1 VAALRENRHDRAP
14 TPAASKTEPYHVRLS
29 CLLLAAAAFLTSAD
43 LAAASPSV
51 AAPKAKPAIQ
61 PSQAEPAKP
70 RLVEPTLRL
79 ARSAGERARVAL
91 TLDACGG
98 RTDDRI
104 LDALVANRI
113 PATIFVTGLWLKR
126 NAGALAVMRA
136 HPDLFELEDHGARHI
151 PAVDRAVRIYGIKA
165 AGSPEAVEAEVVGGA
180 ADMQAA
186 GISAPP
192 RWFRGAT
199 AKYSLS
205 AMSLIEKLGYRI
217 AGYSVNG
224 DGGSLLGAA
233 TTEKRVAGAKD
244 GDVIIAHI
252 NQPTHSAGAGLVKG
266 LLALKA
272 RGVSFVRLEDAPEVE
287 GAGS

>member
-1 VAALRENRHDRAP
+1 MIGARDAIPEKERSRHL
-14 TPAASKTEPYHVRLS
+14 RLS
-29 CLLLAAAAFLTSAD
+29 LLMLAAAALVAGPSNLAWARPH
-43 LAAASPSV
+43 AAAV
-51 AAPKAKPAIQ
+51 EPKAA
-61 PSQAEPAKP
+61 AGATP

-79 ARSAGERARVAL
+79 ARSGDVDVRVAL

-104 LDALVANRI
+104 LDALVENRI
-113 PATIFVTGLWLKR
+113 PATIFVTGLWLKK
-126 NAGALAVMRA
+126 NAAALAVMQA

-151 PAVDRAVRIYGIKA
+151 PAVDQPVRIYGIRA
-165 AGSPEAVEAEVVGGA
+165 AGSAEAVKAEVTGGA
-180 ADMQAA
+180 ADMEAA
-186 GISAPP
+186 GLPAPH
-192 RWFRGAT
+192 WFRGAT
-199 AKYSLS
+199 AKYSPS
-205 AMSLIEKLGYRI
+205 AMSLIGRLGYRI

-233 TTEKRVAGAKD
+233 VTEKRVAGARD

-252 NQPTHSAGAGLVKG
+252 NQPTHAAGAGLVKG

-272 RGVSFVRLEDAPEVE
+272 RGVRFVRLDDADEVA